1 MNSQSVSNNSPH
13 YCAKYNKP
21 QLKSQFLKGNP
32 TIIFMF
38 YVRNANVVR
47 ALLEILP

>member
-1 MNSQSVSNNSPH
+1 MKSLSLSKNLPH
-13 YCAKYNKP
+13 YCAKYNKS

-38 YVRNANVVR
+38 YVQNANAVR
-47 ALLEILP
+47 ALLDILP